1 MSSSKELY
9 NILGV
14 DSAASD
20 AEIRSAYERL
30 IVENPEGTPL
40 HESIVRAYTILSD
53 MDSRAAYDI
62 TGKVKNAP
70 KRRRTTPGNG
80 IDKAPNGAKSKLFN
94 DLLEYYGDR
103 TKAIKAKAKTYSK
116 SFRDWFGDWTKIIDK
131 KYRYEIYNTPE
142 NRYLSNE
149 ELEAVRNN
157 FNSGK
162 DIVVYAASNDIE
174 SLLKGIDF
182 RKN

>member
-30 IVENPEGTPL
+30 IAANPEGTPL

-62 TGKVKNAP
+62 TGKVK
-70 KRRRTTPGNG
+70 KGGIRRHRDNGLNGTEKVRYTLNTLFLAGAAVTTILFILQFSGALGALPFYIACG
-80 IDKAPNGAKSKLFN
+80 I
-94 DLLEYYGDR
+94 
-103 TKAIKAKAKTYSK
+103 
-116 SFRDWFGDWTKIIDK
+116 
-131 KYRYEIYNTPE
+131 
-142 NRYLSNE
+142 
-149 ELEAVRNN
+149 
-157 FNSGK
+157 
-162 DIVVYAASNDIE
+162 
-174 SLLKGIDF
+174 SLLIKIAEYIL
-182 RKN
+182 RLIP